1 MSQMSMASEQR
12 TIDVDVSSLDTR
24 GKTVVGYAAVYDVL
38 SEDLGG
44 HREKIAPGAF
54 ADLVGTD
61 VRALLNHD
69 PNEVLGR
76 TKSGTLRLFD
86 EQRGLRFELD
96 LPDSPLGQNVREAV
110 RRGDV
115 DGASFRFEVG
125 ADQWAGDVRTVTKAK
140 ALHDITI
147 ATFPA
152 YPSASIELR
161 TRPTTKEEPKMET
174 ETKAVEAEVSTIEP
188 DAEKRTRGT
197 LRVHD
202 RDDGKSESRTLL
214 GQFKKAGWTPS
225 GGRTEIAWQDFETA
239 SESRALTWTGSV
251 DNVELLRREAGAFG
265 ADQRYAWPAFGR
277 VPVDSGTTSV
287 QVLTQTAR
295 TLVAAANVVRAIDAV
310 TNKPEAASTITV
322 VATAM
327 KQLAAV
333 QSGIPNVMLEQS
345 GIESVIGNDL
355 RLSINEGLDKLILD
369 AIAASGFQAPGTDN
383 ILVSVRKAMT
393 TIFGNGYNPDTL
405 ILTPANAETIDVMV
419 SGLTGGTADFVFG
432 PGRFA
437 PGTLFGLN
445 VRISKTVPAAAVV
458 DSTALGKLYA
468 GPLALATFEEN
479 AGKTNTSLVRL
490 EGSGVFGVERQNA
503 AVRIAAS

>member
-152 YPSASIELR
+152 
-161 TRPTTKEEPKMET
+161 
-174 ETKAVEAEVSTIEP
+174 
-188 DAEKRTRGT
+188 
-197 LRVHD
+197 
-202 RDDGKSESRTLL
+202 
-214 GQFKKAGWTPS
+214 
-225 GGRTEIAWQDFETA
+225 
-239 SESRALTWTGSV
+239 
-251 DNVELLRREAGAFG
+251 
-265 ADQRYAWPAFGR
+265 
-277 VPVDSGTTSV
+277 
-287 QVLTQTAR
+287 
-295 TLVAAANVVRAIDAV
+295 
-310 TNKPEAASTITV
+310 
-322 VATAM
+322 
-327 KQLAAV
+327 
-333 QSGIPNVMLEQS
+333 
-345 GIESVIGNDL
+345 
-355 RLSINEGLDKLILD
+355 
-369 AIAASGFQAPGTDN
+369 
-383 ILVSVRKAMT
+383 
-393 TIFGNGYNPDTL
+393 
-405 ILTPANAETIDVMV
+405 
-419 SGLTGGTADFVFG
+419 
-432 PGRFA
+432 
-437 PGTLFGLN
+437 
-445 VRISKTVPAAAVV
+445 
-458 DSTALGKLYA
+458 
-468 GPLALATFEEN
+468 
-479 AGKTNTSLVRL
+479 
-490 EGSGVFGVERQNA
+490 
-503 AVRIAAS
+503 